1 MQKAVAG
8 LLFFVTLACATSSYD
23 PQAMNHAAES
33 YVRLVLAMG
42 EHDADYVDAY
52 YGPPEWRAQIREKKP
67 SLDEIRAGAVAL
79 RDELTAMP
87 APHDRML
94 ALRRAYLTRQLEA

>member
-33 YVRLVLAMG
+33 YVKLVLAMG

-52 YGPPEWRAQIREKKP
+52 YGPPEWRAQIRAKKP
-67 SLDEIRAGAVAL
+67 SLNEIRAGAVAL
-79 RDELTAMP
+79 HDELAATG
-87 APHDRML
+87 APRDRML
-94 ALRRAYLTRQLEA
+94 ALRRQSLIRQ